1 MGLRCY
7 LLMTH
12 DPRQVFH
19 YVLVKSEL
27 PEVEADVLVVGALG
41 THAVAFVD
49 WLSGRTTRAS
59 DTFDRGGN
67 VVDAEHGYDPWARR
81 ATDEPGHRCSLRHVP
96 AVGRT
101 AGLEVQPQDGAVER
115 ARPTGIWELEGHVR
129 QVAVARTGRGRSRR
143 RLRQLVQRKRKP
155 LIVHT
160 R

>member
-12 DPRQVFH
+12 DPTPGIPLRSCQ
-19 YVLVKSEL
+19 SEL

-81 ATDEPGHRCSLRHVP
+81 ATDEPGHRCSLRHSRSAHGPSGRVP
-96 AVGRT
+96 AWRS
-101 AGLEVQPQDGAVER
+101 Q
-115 ARPTGIWELEGHVR
+115 TGHR
-129 QVAVARTGRGRSRR
+129 
-143 RLRQLVQRKRKP
+143 
-155 LIVHT
+155 
-160 R
+160 